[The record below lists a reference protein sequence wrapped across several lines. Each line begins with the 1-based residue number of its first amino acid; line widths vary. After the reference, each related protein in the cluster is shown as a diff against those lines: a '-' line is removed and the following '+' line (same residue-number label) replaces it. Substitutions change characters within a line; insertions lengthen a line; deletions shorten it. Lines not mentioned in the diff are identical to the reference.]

1 MAEKERLDVA
11 LQSRGLA
18 PSRTHAQALIMAGQ
32 VLVNGQQAQKA
43 SQIVRATDAVTIKEK
58 LRYVSRGGLKL
69 EKALCVFPIRVS
81 GKRCLDVGASTG
93 GFTDCLLQNGAQK
106 VYAVDVGHGQLD
118 YALRNDTRVV
128 CMERCNARNLTVE
141 QIKAP
146 VEFACADV
154 SFISLKLILPP
165 MRDCLLSEGEMV
177 VLIKPQFEAG
187 REQIG
192 KGGVVRDVRVR
203 RQICI
208 EMLHYAHSIG
218 LYPYGL
224 DVSPITGPK
233 GNVEFLLWLKKQPGG
248 ITETRFETLC
258 EQIALQ
264 TP

>member
-1 MAEKERLDVA
+1 MADKERLDVA
-11 LQSRGLA
+11 MQSRGLA

-43 SQIVRATDAVTIKEK
+43 SQVVRMEDMVTIKEK

-69 EKALCVFPIRVS
+69 EKALAVFPIHVHGR
-81 GKRCLDVGASTG
+81 RCLDVGASTG

-118 YALRNDTRVV
+118 YALRSDPHVV
-128 CMERCNARNLTVE
+128 CMERCNARSLTVE
-141 QIKAP
+141 QVESP
-146 VEFACADV
+146 VDFACADV

-165 MRDCLLSEGEMV
+165 MRDCLLPEGDMV

-203 RQICI
+203 QQVCLDI
-208 EMLHYAHSIG
+208 LHYAKGMG

-233 GNVEFLLWLKKQPGG
+233 GNVEFLLWLKKKPGG
-248 ITETRFETLC
+248 VQMMEFEALC
-258 EQIALQ
+258 ERIAVQ

>member
-11 LQSRGLA
+11 MQARGIA

-43 SQIVRATDAVTIKEK
+43 SQTVRAADVVSIKEK

-69 EKALCVFPIRVS
+69 EKALRVFPIDVS

-118 YALRNDTRVV
+118 YALRNDARVV
-128 CMERCNARNLTVE
+128 CMERCNARNLTVD
-141 QIKAP
+141 QIEAP
-146 VEFACADV
+146 VDFACADV
-154 SFISLKLILPP
+154 SFISLRLILPP
-165 MRDCLLSEGEMV
+165 MRDCLSPQGEMI

-192 KGGVVRDVRVR
+192 KGGVVRDARVR
-203 RQICI
+203 RQICL
-208 EMLHYAHSIG
+208 ERLHDAVSIG

-248 ITETRFETLC
+248 IADAQFEALC
-258 EQIALQ
+258 DQVCFQ